1 MADDTERLP
10 GGTVSTWCERCALQF
25 PALALLAS
33 EFLHADWPD
42 EYEDVGD
49 AVHAFATERPGL
61 AARLPHEVDN
71 LLAEMLSDEQ
81 LEDMLVEHLGLAYRP
96 KGRVTYARWLED
108 VALKV
113 HGLMARP

>member
-1 MADDTERLP
+1 M
-10 GGTVSTWCERCALQF
+10 STWCERCALQF

-42 EYEDVGD
+42 ECEDVDD

-61 AARLPHEVDN
+61 ATRLGHEVGNLPAARL
-71 LLAEMLSDEQ
+71 SGEQ
-81 LEDMLVEHLGLAYRP
+81 LEDMLVDHLGLAYRP
-96 KGRVTYARWLED
+96 ARNLTYARWLEG

-113 HGLMARP
+113 DGLMASP